1 MKNPKFSTEGAKAMV
16 VRTSYANHDT
26 PNQQTAFG
34 VTALKPIVLFQVSW
48 LRIWAVSL
56 ERLAENYE
64 KGLEE
69 TANILKTQ
77 PERAP
82 RQMPDIRQAPPA
94 ATLNNRP
101 ATNDS
106 LRK

>member
-1 MKNPKFSTEGAKAMV
+1 MV

-82 RQMPDIRQAPPA
+82 WQMPDIRQAPPA
-94 ATLNNRP
+94 ATLNNSP